1 MQFKLARAG
10 VKTFAGVIMSAAV
23 LGSMSANAF
32 AERLIK
38 VATEPT
44 FPILILINLRRLWLH
59 GSYCIRHG

>member
-23 LGSMSANAF
+23 LGGMSANAF

-44 FPILILINLRRLWLH
+44 FPPL
-59 GSYCIRHG
+59 

>member
-44 FPILILINLRRLWLH
+44 FPPL
-59 GSYCIRHG
+59 

>member
-10 VKTFAGVIMSAAV
+10 VKTFAGVIMSAADH
-23 LGSMSANAF
+23 GGMSASAF

-44 FPILILINLRRLWLH
+44 IPP
-59 GSYCIRHG
+59 